1 MLQQFSRGLLCS
13 TNLNDFLLYSAEKAE
28 LWASKN
34 KAILSES
41 AFSIKLVNSFSCA
54 LDLSLNL
61 EITKPSSNQVSLS
74 RFIGTVIT
82 FGEGRSITSLIHSFS
97 AFLIG
102 FVSFFRMAVISLTVV

>member
-13 TNLNDFLLYSAEKAE
+13 TNFNDFVLDSAEKAE

-41 AFSIKLVNSFSCA
+41 AFSIKLVSSFSFA

-102 FVSFFRMAVISLTVV
+102 FVSFFRIAMISLTVV